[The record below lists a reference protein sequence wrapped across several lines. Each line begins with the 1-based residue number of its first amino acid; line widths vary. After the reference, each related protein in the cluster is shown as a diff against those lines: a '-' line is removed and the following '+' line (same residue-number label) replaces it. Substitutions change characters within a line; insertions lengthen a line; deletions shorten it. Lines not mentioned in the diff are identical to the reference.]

1 MKQTLLN
8 TGIFIDNKYL
18 DSYVKLIS
26 KQRKIK
32 GYAE

>member
-18 DSYVKLIS
+18 DSYIKLIS
-26 KQRKIK
+26 KQQKIR